1 MKKNCTIKNSSTKVC
16 DVKGKKTEQY
26 MHISKEG
33 PFQNYKIML
42 KKGKATKQNEN
53 DLEIEN
59 ILIRGNLSEKEL
71 KNMDLSTL
79 RSMSK
84 DHNSQLTY
92 QLLDL
97 LMNNL

>member
-1 MKKNCTIKNSSTKVC
+1 MCKIFMQSSNKTTEKLKVENLYNSNNIALTNIANQVR
-16 DVKGKKTEQY
+16 
-26 MHISKEG
+26 
-33 PFQNYKIML
+33 IML

-53 DLEIEN
+53 DFEIEN

-84 DHNSQLTY
+84 DHYSQLTY
-92 QLLDL
+92 QLLDF